1 MLWIDRWPNIPN
13 VDSVQWLGWFNS
25 FSISQMKLICW
36 FIRLFVHYI
45 NLNHWYHTDRHF
57 FHSFILSILQTDKN
71 NSACIIPYKY
81 FSLFFAKVF
90 FFIWQKQNAEK
101 KTNFICSTHFS
112 SRFASPPPPI
122 SLRCVYIL
130 LLILRLSLY
139 SLFCLPT
146 IKLFQCNI
154 YYFLIYLFI
163 FLFH

>member
-1 MLWIDRWPNIPN
+1 MKLKLNHLFKRQTNLMLWIDRWPNIPN

-90 FFIWQKQNAEK
+90 FFHLTETKCREK
-101 KTNFICSTHFS
+101 NKFYLLYALFLSFCFTTTTNFTEMYIYITLN
-112 SRFASPPPPI
+112 SPA
-122 SLRCVYIL
+122 
-130 LLILRLSLY
+130 LSL
-139 SLFCLPT
+139 FP
-146 IKLFQCNI
+146 
-154 YYFLIYLFI
+154 
-163 FLFH
+163 FLFAHD